1 MLGAGAA
8 HLFVDESEIM
18 AAGEHF
24 DPVTLEVLWTRLI
37 SIVDE
42 AAAALVRTS
51 FSTVVRESNDFACVL
66 TDAHGYSLVQATDSI
81 PSFIGTV
88 PRTIR
93 EFLLEY
99 PASTLAPGDII
110 ATNDIWLGTGHLP
123 DITVAKPVFFDGTL
137 VGFAGTVAHAPDI
150 GGRIR
155 SADSREVYEE
165 GLQIP
170 PLKIVHAGVPDDTFM
185 RILKKNVRV
194 PEQVVG
200 DLFAQFA
207 ALDLMER
214 QLKALMR
221 EHALSSIAALA
232 QEIQNRSEHAMRRA
246 IRDVPDGL
254 YEQEVITDG
263 LADPIRLKLALE
275 VRGDEIHIDFA
286 GTDPQV
292 ARAINVAMCYTYA
305 YTAYGVKAALC
316 PGVPNNEGALRPIT
330 IVAPEGS
337 ILNSRPPAAGGARA
351 VVGHFLPMMVL
362 LALSRAL
369 PERVIAGVGSP
380 LWCLNYAGTRADGK
394 SIAGMFF
401 ANGGYGASARRDGYN
416 VLSWPSNIS
425 STPVEMIEQLAPLK
439 FHYRRLRTGT
449 GGEGRYRG
457 GNGQE
462 ALLESRAVGPLM
474 VSFLAER
481 TRPEAAA
488 PGIAGGGP
496 GAPGAVLI
504 NGKPVD
510 PKRQHVIE
518 PGDQVELRT
527 PGGGGYGEPIQRSAH
542 ALAEDERDGYVA
554 ADE

>member
-1 MLGAGAA
+1 VFLDGA
-8 HLFVDESEIM
+8 
-18 AAGEHF
+18 
-24 DPVTLEVLWTRLI
+24 LI
-37 SIVDE
+37 
-42 AAAALVRTS
+42 
-51 FSTVVRESNDFACVL
+51 
-66 TDAHGYSLVQATDSI
+66 
-81 PSFIGTV
+81 
-88 PRTIR
+88 
-93 EFLLEY
+93 
-99 PASTLAPGDII
+99 
-110 ATNDIWLGTGHLP
+110 
-123 DITVAKPVFFDGTL
+123 
-137 VGFAGTVAHAPDI
+137 GFAGTVAHAPDI

-155 SADSREVYEE
+155 SADSREVFEE

-170 PLKIVHAGVPDDTFM
+170 PLKIVHAGVPDETFL

-194 PEQVVG
+194 PDQVVG

-214 QLKALMR
+214 QLKDLMR
-221 EHALSSIAALA
+221 EHGLSSIEALA
-232 QEIQNRSEHAMRRA
+232 QEIQSRSEQAMRRA
-246 IRDVPDGL
+246 IRAVPDGI
-254 YEQEVITDG
+254 YTQEVITDG
-263 LADPIRLKLALE
+263 LAEPITLKLRLE
-275 VRGDEIHIDFA
+275 VRNDEIFIDFA

-362 LALSRAL
+362 LALARAL
-369 PERVIAGVGSP
+369 PERVISGVGSP

-401 ANGGYGASARRDGYN
+401 ANGGYGASARRDGYH

-449 GGEGRYRG
+449 GGDGCYRG

-462 ALLESRAVGPLM
+462 ALIESRAAGPLM
-474 VSFLAER
+474 ISFLAER

-488 PGIAGGGP
+488 PGIAGGRP

-504 NGKPVD
+504 NGKAVD
-510 PKRQHVIE
+510 PKRQHVVD
-518 PGDQVELRT
+518 PGDQIELRT
-527 PGGGGYGEPIQRSAH
+527 PGGGGYGDPAQRSPEVRADDVH
-542 ALAEDERDGYVA
+542 DGYVA
-554 ADE
+554 TDR

>member
-1 MLGAGAA
+1 MNRAA
-8 HLFVDESEIM
+8 
-18 AAGEHF
+18 AF
-24 DPVTLEVLWTRLI
+24 DSVTLEVLWTRLI

-66 TDAHGYSLVQATDSI
+66 TDARGFSLVQATDSI

-93 EFLLEY
+93 AFLAEY
-99 PASTLAPGDII
+99 PPSALAQGDIL

-123 DITVAKPVFFDGTL
+123 DITVAKPVFLEGTL
-137 VGFAGTVAHAPDI
+137 VGFAGSVAHAPDI

-155 SADSREVYEE
+155 SAEAREVFEE

-170 PLKIVHAGVPDDTFM
+170 PLKVVHAGVPDETFLRM
-185 RILKKNVRV
+185 LRKNVRV
-194 PEQVVG
+194 PDQVIG

-214 QLKALMR
+214 QLTALMR
-221 EHALSSIAALA
+221 EHRLHSLGALA
-232 QEIQNRSEHAMRRA
+232 DEIQGRSEQAMRKA
-246 IRDVPDGL
+246 IREVPDGV
-254 YEQEVITDG
+254 YEQEIVTDG
-263 LADPIRLKLALE
+263 LAQPIKLRLRLTIA
-275 VRGDEIHIDFA
+275 GDEVLIDFS
-286 GTDPQV
+286 GTDAQV
-292 ARAINVAMCYTYA
+292 PRAINVAMCYTYA

-316 PGVPNNEGALRPIT
+316 PDVPNNEGALRPIT
-330 IVAPEGS
+330 ITAPEGS

-351 VVGHFLPMMVL
+351 VMGHFLPMMVL
-362 LALSRAL
+362 LALARAL
-369 PERVIAGVGSP
+369 PERVVAGVGSP
-380 LWCLNYAGTRADGK
+380 LWCLNYAGVRPDGK

-439 FHYRRLRTGT
+439 IHYRRLRTGS
-449 GGEGRYRG
+449 GGAGRFRG

-462 ALLESRAVGPLM
+462 CLLESRAGGPLT

-488 PGIAGGGP
+488 PGIAGGRA
-496 GAPGAVLI
+496 GAPGAVRI
-504 NGKPVD
+504 NGAKVD
-510 PKRQHVIE
+510 PKTQHVIN
-518 PGDQVELRT
+518 PGDRIEMIT
-527 PGGGGYGEPIQRSAH
+527 PGGGGYGPEAERDPQAR
-542 ALAEDERDGYVA
+542 AEDERDGYVA
-554 ADE
+554 RSS

>member
-1 MLGAGAA
+1 
-8 HLFVDESEIM
+8 
-18 AAGEHF
+18 
-24 DPVTLEVLWTRLI
+24 
-37 SIVDE
+37 
-42 AAAALVRTS
+42 
-51 FSTVVRESNDFACVL
+51 
-66 TDAHGYSLVQATDSI
+66 
-81 PSFIGTV
+81 
-88 PRTIR
+88 
-93 EFLLEY
+93 
-99 PASTLAPGDII
+99 
-110 ATNDIWLGTGHLP
+110 
-123 DITVAKPVFFDGTL
+123 
-137 VGFAGTVAHAPDI
+137 VAHSPDI

-155 SADSREVYEE
+155 SADSREVFEE

-170 PLKIVHAGVPDDTFM
+170 PLKIVHAGVPDDTFL

-194 PEQVVG
+194 PDQVVG

-214 QLKALMR
+214 QLIALMR
-221 EHALSSIAALA
+221 EHALSSIESLA
-232 QEIQNRSEHAMRRA
+232 QEIQHRSEQAMRRA
-246 IRDVPDGL
+246 IREVPDGV

-263 LADPIRLKLALE
+263 LADPIELKLALE

-286 GTDPQV
+286 GTAAQV

-316 PGVPNNEGALRPIT
+316 PGVPNNEGALRPIR

-362 LALSRAL
+362 LALARAL
-369 PERVIAGVGSP
+369 PERVISGVGSP
-380 LWCLNYAGTRADGK
+380 LWCLNYAGTRADGR

-439 FHYRRLRTGT
+439 FHYRRLRIGT

-462 ALLESRAVGPLM
+462 ALIESRAPGPLT

-488 PGIAGGGP
+488 PGICGGKP
-496 GAPGAVLI
+496 GAPGAVLV
-504 NGKPVD
+504 NAEPVD
-510 PKRQHVIE
+510 PKRQMVIE
-518 PGDQVELRT
+518 PGDRIELRT
-527 PGGGGYGEPIQRSAH
+527 PGGGGYGNPGERSAQ
-542 ALAEDERDGYVA
+542 ALAEDRHDGYVA
-554 ADE
+554 GDS

>member
-1 MLGAGAA
+1 VRRSIAIDTTA
-8 HLFVDESEIM
+8 
-18 AAGEHF
+18 F
-24 DPVTLEVLWTRLI
+24 DPVALEVLWTRLI

-66 TDAHGYSLVQATDSI
+66 TDARGYSLVQATDSI

-93 EFLLEY
+93 QFLTEY
-99 PASTLAPGDII
+99 PLDDLAPGDIL

-123 DITVAKPVFFDGTL
+123 DITVAKPVFLDATL
-137 VGFAGTVAHAPDI
+137 VGFAGSVAHAPDI

-155 SADSREVYEE
+155 SADSREVFEE

-170 PLKIVHAGVPDDTFM
+170 PLKVVRRGTPDDTFM

-194 PEQVVG
+194 PDQVIG

-214 QLKALMR
+214 QLTTVMR
-221 EHALSSIAALA
+221 EHALSSLAALA
-232 QEIQNRSEHAMRRA
+232 DEIQWRSEQAMRNA
-246 IRDVPDGL
+246 IRAVPDGI
-254 YEQEVITDG
+254 YEQEIITDG
-263 LADPIRLKLALE
+263 LVQPITLRLKLTIA
-275 VRGDEIHIDFA
+275 GDEVHIDFA
-286 GTDPQV
+286 GTDGQV

-316 PGVPNNEGALRPIT
+316 PAVPNNEGALRPIT
-330 IVAPEGS
+330 IIAPEGC

-362 LALSRAL
+362 LALARAL
-369 PERVIAGVGSP
+369 PERVVAGVGSP
-380 LWCLNYAGTRADGK
+380 LWCLNYAGSRGDGK

-401 ANGGYGASARRDGYN
+401 LNGGYGASARRDGYN

-439 FHYRRLRTGT
+439 VHYRRLRTG
-449 GGEGRYRG
+449 GGGNGRYRG

-462 ALLESRAVGPLM
+462 CMFESRAPGALT

-488 PGIAGGGP
+488 PGIAGGEP

-504 NGKPVD
+504 NGQTVD
-510 PKRQHVIE
+510 AKSQHIIG
-518 PGDQVELRT
+518 PGDRIEMRT
-527 PGGGGYGEPIQRSAH
+527 PGGGGFGASCLRSQEAI
-542 ALAEDERDGYVA
+542 AEDQLDGYIA
-554 ADE
+554 RPA

>member
-1 MLGAGAA
+1 MTAPSG
-8 HLFVDESEIM
+8 
-18 AAGEHF
+18 F
-24 DPVTLEVLWTRLI
+24 DPVALEVLWTRLI
-37 SIVDE
+37 SVVDE

-66 TDAHGYSLVQATDSI
+66 TDARGYSLVQATDSI

-93 EFLLEY
+93 AFLAEF
-99 PASTLAPGDII
+99 PPGDLAPGDII

-123 DITVAKPVFFDGTL
+123 DITVAKPVFLDGNL
-137 VGFAGTVAHAPDI
+137 VGFAGSVAHAPDI

-155 SADSREVYEE
+155 SADSREVFEE

-170 PLKIVHAGVPDDTFM
+170 PLKVVHRGVADDNFL
-185 RILKKNVRV
+185 RILRKNVRV
-194 PEQVVG
+194 PDQVIG

-214 QLKALMR
+214 RLVALMR
-221 EHALSSIAALA
+221 EHGLTTLAALA
-232 QEIQNRSEHAMRRA
+232 DEIQRRTEQAMRRA
-246 IRDVPDGL
+246 IRDVPDGV
-254 YEQEVITDG
+254 YETRMVADG
-263 LADPIRLKLALE
+263 LAQPLRLELRMT
-275 VRGDEIHIDFA
+275 VTGDEVLLDFA
-286 GTDPQV
+286 GSDPQV
-292 ARAINVAMCYTYA
+292 AGAINVAMCYTYA

-351 VVGHFLPMMVL
+351 SIGHFLPMMVL
-362 LALSRAL
+362 LALARAL
-369 PERVIAGVGSP
+369 PERVVAGVGSP
-380 LWCLNYAGTRADGK
+380 LWCVNYAGARPGGG

-401 ANGGYGASARRDGYN
+401 LNGGYGASARRDGYN

-439 FHYRRLRTGT
+439 VHYRRLRTGS
-449 GGEGRYRG
+449 GGAGRFRG

-462 ALLESRAVGPLM
+462 CLLESRAAGPLTI
-474 VSFLAER
+474 SFLAER

-488 PGIAGGGP
+488 PGIAGGEP

-504 NGKPVD
+504 NGSRVD
-510 PKRQHVIE
+510 PKTRHVIG
-518 PGDQVELRT
+518 PGDRIEMIT
-527 PGGGGYGEPIQRSAH
+527 PAGGGYGPPGERDARL
-542 ALAEDERDGYVA
+542 AAEDERDGYVA
-554 ADE
+554 GRA

>member
-1 MLGAGAA
+1 MAGSAR
-8 HLFVDESEIM
+8 
-18 AAGEHF
+18 F

-37 SIVDE
+37 STVDE
-42 AAAALVRTS
+42 AAAALVRSS

-66 TDAHGYSLVQATDSI
+66 TDARGYSLVQATDSI

-93 EFLLEY
+93 EFLREY
-99 PASTLAPGDII
+99 PAQALAPGDIL

-123 DITVAKPVFFDGTL
+123 DITVAKPIFRDDVL
-137 VGFAGTVAHAPDI
+137 VGFAGSVAHAPDI

-170 PLKIVHAGVPDDTFM
+170 PLKVVRAGVPDETFL
-185 RILKKNVRV
+185 RLLRKNVRV
-194 PEQVVG
+194 PDQVVG
-200 DLFAQFA
+200 DLFAQFS

-214 QLKALMR
+214 RVLALMR
-221 EHALSSIAALA
+221 SHSLDDLALLA
-232 QEIQNRSEHAMRRA
+232 EEIQWRSEQAMRKA
-246 IRDVPDGL
+246 IREVPDGV
-254 YEQEVITDG
+254 YRHETVTDG
-263 LADPIRLKLALE
+263 FEQPITLRLALT
-275 VRGDEIHIDFA
+275 VQDDAIDIDFA
-286 GTDPQV
+286 GTDAQV
-292 ARAINVAMCYTYA
+292 GRAINVAMCYTYA

-330 IVAPEGS
+330 VRAPLGS

-369 PERVIAGVGSP
+369 PDRVIAGVGSP
-380 LWCLNYAGTRADGK
+380 LWCLNYAGVDAAGR

-401 ANGGYGASARRDGYN
+401 ANGGYGASAGRDGCN

-425 STPVEMIEQLAPLK
+425 STPVEMIEQLAPFK
-439 FHYRRLRTGT
+439 FHHRRLRTGT
-449 GGEGRYRG
+449 GGDGRHRG
-457 GNGQE
+457 GLGQE
-462 ALLESRAVGPLM
+462 LLLESRAPGPLV

-488 PGIAGGGP
+488 PGIAGGEP

-504 NGKPVD
+504 DGAPVD
-510 PKRQHVIE
+510 PKRQHVIQ
-518 PGDQVELRT
+518 PGARIELHT
-527 PGGGGYGEPIQRSAH
+527 PGGGGYGPAAER
-542 ALAEDERDGYVA
+542 ALEAREADLHDGYTA
-554 ADE
+554 PTEAPA

>member
-1 MLGAGAA
+1 MGS
-8 HLFVDESEIM
+8 V
-18 AAGEHF
+18 GEF
-24 DPVTLEVLWTRLI
+24 DPITLEVLWTRLI

-66 TDAHGYSLVQATDSI
+66 TDARGFSLVQASDSI

-93 EFLLEY
+93 ALLQEY
-99 PASTLAPGDII
+99 PAHTLASGDII

-123 DITVAKPVFFDGTL
+123 DITVAKPVFFGGVL
-137 VGFAGTVAHAPDI
+137 IGFAGTVAHAPDI

-185 RILKKNVRV
+185 RILRKNVRV
-194 PEQVVG
+194 PDQVVG

-214 QLKALMR
+214 QLVALLR
-221 EHALSSIAALA
+221 EHGLSSIETLA
-232 QEIQNRSEHAMRRA
+232 DEIQSRSERAMRRA
-246 IRDVPDGL
+246 IREVPDGV
-254 YEQEVITDG
+254 YEQTMITDG
-263 LADPIRLKLALE
+263 LADPITLKLALE
-275 VRGDEIHIDFA
+275 IRGDEISVDFA
-286 GTDPQV
+286 GTDLQV
-292 ARAINVAMCYTYA
+292 PRAINVAMCYTYA

-316 PGVPNNEGALRPIT
+316 PGVPNNEGALRPIK

-337 ILNSRPPAAGGARA
+337 ILNSRSPAAGGARA
-351 VVGHFLPMMVL
+351 VVGHFVPMMVL

-380 LWCLNYAGTRADGK
+380 LWCLNYAGTSVEGK

-401 ANGGYGASARRDGYN
+401 VNGGYGASARRDGHH

-439 FHYRRLRTGT
+439 FHYRRLRAGT
-449 GGEGRYRG
+449 GGEGRHRG

-462 ALLESRAVGPLM
+462 ILVESRATGPLT

-481 TRPEAAA
+481 TRTEAAA
-488 PGIAGGGP
+488 PGIAGGRA

-504 NGKPVD
+504 NDRPVD
-510 PKRQHVIE
+510 PKRQHIVA
-518 PGDQVELRT
+518 PGDRIELRT
-527 PGGGGYGEPIQRSAH
+527 PGGGGYG
-542 ALAEDERDGYVA
+542 DVTERAAQAQAADRHDGYA
-554 ADE
+554 IAPE

>member
-1 MLGAGAA
+1 MAT
-8 HLFVDESEIM
+8 SER
-18 AAGEHF
+18 F
-24 DPVTLEVLWTRLI
+24 DPVILEVLWTRLI

-66 TDAHGYSLVQATDSI
+66 TDARGYSLVQATDSI

-93 EFLLEY
+93 EFLAEY
-99 PASTLAPGDII
+99 PADTLCPGDII

-123 DITVAKPVFFDGTL
+123 DVTVAKPIFLDTTL
-137 VGFAGTVAHAPDI
+137 VGFAGSVAHAPDI

-155 SADSREVYEE
+155 SADSREVFEE

-170 PLKIVHAGVPDDTFM
+170 PLKVVRGGVLDDTFL

-194 PEQVVG
+194 PDQVVG
-200 DLFAQFA
+200 DLFAQFG

-214 QLKALMR
+214 QVLALMH
-221 EHALSSIAALA
+221 EHGLATLTELA
-232 QEIQNRSEHAMRRA
+232 QEIQGRSEQAMRAA
-246 IRDVPDGL
+246 IAAVPDGK
-254 YEQEVITDG
+254 YAQEVVTDG
-263 LADPIRLKLALE
+263 FDQPIRLKLELN
-275 VRGDEIHIDFA
+275 VCGDEIAIDFT

-316 PGVPNNEGALRPIT
+316 PEVPNNEGALRPIR
-330 IVAPEGS
+330 IVAPAGC

-369 PERVIAGVGSP
+369 PERVVAGVGSP
-380 LWCLNYAGTRADGK
+380 LWCVNYAGTRADGK
-394 SIAGMFF
+394 SLAGMFF
-401 ANGGYGASARRDGYN
+401 MNGGYGASARRDGYS

-425 STPVEMIEQLAPLK
+425 STPVEMVEQLAPLK
-439 FHYRRLRTGT
+439 FVHRRLRTGT
-449 GGEGRYRG
+449 GGSGRHRG

-462 ALLESRAVGPLM
+462 ILIESRAAGPLV

-488 PGIAGGGP
+488 PGIAGGEA

-504 NGKPVD
+504 NGAPVD
-510 PKRQHVIE
+510 PKRQHLVE
-518 PGDQVELRT
+518 PGDRIELRT
-527 PGGGGYGEPIQRSAH
+527 PGGGGFGPAV
-542 ALAEDERDGYVA
+542 ERPAGAIADDTLDGYVA
-554 ADE
+554 RLA

>member
-1 MLGAGAA
+1 MSG
-8 HLFVDESEIM
+8 VDR
-18 AAGEHF
+18 F
-24 DPVTLEVLWTRLI
+24 DPVILEVLWTRLI

-66 TDAHGYSLVQATDSI
+66 TDARGYSLVQATDSI

-99 PASTLAPGDII
+99 PVETLKPGDII

-123 DITVAKPVFFDGTL
+123 DVTVAKPIFVDEDL

-155 SADSREVYEE
+155 SADAREVFEE

-170 PLKIVHAGVPDDTFM
+170 PLKVVHAGVPDETFM

-194 PEQVVG
+194 PDQVVG

-214 QLKALMR
+214 QVKALMR
-221 EHALSSIAALA
+221 EHALTDLAALA
-232 QEIQNRSEHAMRRA
+232 EEIQSRSEHAMRKA
-246 IRDVPDGL
+246 IREVPDGI
-254 YEQEVITDG
+254 YPQEVITDG
-263 LADPIRLKLALE
+263 LERPIKLQMKLE
-275 VRGDEIHIDFA
+275 IRGDEVHIDFA

-292 ARAINVAMCYTYA
+292 PKAINVAMCYTYA

-316 PGVPNNEGALRPIT
+316 PAVPNNEGALRPIKIT
-330 IVAPEGS
+330 APEGC

-362 LALSRAL
+362 LALSRAM
-369 PERVIAGVGSP
+369 PERVVSGVGSP

-401 ANGGYGASARRDGYN
+401 ANGGYGASTLRDGYN

-425 STPVEMIEQLAPLK
+425 STPVEMIEQLAPIK
-439 FHYRRLRTGT
+439 IHHRRLRAGT
-449 GGEGRYRG
+449 GGRGRFRG

-462 ALLESRAVGPLM
+462 ILLESRAYSPLT

-488 PGIAGGGP
+488 PGIAGGEA

-504 NGKPVD
+504 NGQPVD
-510 PKRQHVIE
+510 PKRQHVID
-518 PGDQVELRT
+518 PGDLVELRT
-527 PGGGGYGEPIQRSAH
+527 PAGGGYGRPQDRAPEAIADD
-542 ALAEDERDGYVA
+542 LRDGYTTSA
-554 ADE
+554 R

>member
-1 MLGAGAA
+1 
-8 HLFVDESEIM
+8 M
-18 AAGEHF
+18 AASARF

-66 TDAHGYSLVQATDSI
+66 TDARGYSLVQATDSI

-93 EFLLEY
+93 EILKEY
-99 PASTLAPGDII
+99 PPQTLAVGDVL

-123 DITVAKPVFFDGTL
+123 DITVAKPIFRNGAL

-155 SADSREVYEE
+155 SADSREVFEE

-170 PLKIVHAGVPDDTFM
+170 PLKVVHAGTPDETFLRM
-185 RILKKNVRV
+185 LRKNVRV
-194 PEQVVG
+194 PDLVVG

-214 QLKALMR
+214 RVLGLMD
-221 EHALSSIAALA
+221 EQALSDLA
-232 QEIQNRSEHAMRRA
+232 GLAEEIQGRSEQAMRKA
-246 IRDVPDGL
+246 IRALPDGV
-254 YEQEVITDG
+254 YQHETITDG
-263 LADPIRLKLALE
+263 FERPIRLRLALT
-275 VRGDEIHIDFA
+275 VKDDAIDIDYA

-292 ARAINVAMCYTYA
+292 GRAINVAMCYTYA

-316 PGVPNNEGALRPIT
+316 PGVPNNEGALRPIA
-330 IVAPEGS
+330 VRAPLGS

-362 LALSRAL
+362 LALARAF

-380 LWCLNYAGTRADGK
+380 LWCLNYAGVDAAGK

-401 ANGGYGASARRDGYN
+401 INGGYGASAVRDGAN

-425 STPVEMIEQLAPLK
+425 STPIEMIEQLAPFK
-439 FHYRRLRTGT
+439 FLHRRLRTGT
-449 GGEGRYRG
+449 GGNGRHRG
-457 GNGQE
+457 GLGQE
-462 ALLESRAVGPLM
+462 LLLESCATGPLTI
-474 VSFLAER
+474 SFLAER

-504 NGKPVD
+504 DGAPVD
-510 PKRQHVIE
+510 PKRQHVVA
-518 PGDQVELRT
+518 PGARIELRT
-527 PGGGGYGEPIQRSAH
+527 PGGGGYGPAAERSPA
-542 ALAEDERDGYVA
+542 AREADRIDGYTAHTGV
-554 ADE
+554 

>member
-1 MLGAGAA
+1 MPGI
-8 HLFVDESEIM
+8 HR
-18 AAGEHF
+18 F
-24 DPVTLEVLWTRLI
+24 DPVLLEVLWTRLI

-66 TDAHGYSLVQATDSI
+66 TDARGYSLVQATDSI

-93 EFLLEY
+93 EFLAEY
-99 PASTLAPGDII
+99 PAHTLVPGDII

-123 DITVAKPVFFDGTL
+123 DVTVAKPIFADNVL

-155 SADSREVYEE
+155 SADAREVFEE

-170 PLKIVHAGVPDDTFM
+170 PLKVVHAGVPDETFM

-194 PEQVVG
+194 PDQVVG

-214 QLKALMR
+214 QLKTLMR
-221 EHALSSIAALA
+221 EHGLASLDALA
-232 QEIQNRSEHAMRRA
+232 EEIQGRSEQAMRKA
-246 IRDVPDGL
+246 IREVPDGI
-254 YEQEVITDG
+254 YHQEVITDG
-263 LADPIRLKLALE
+263 LERPIKLQLRLE
-275 VRGDEIHIDFA
+275 IRGDEVHIDFA

-292 ARAINVAMCYTYA
+292 PKAINVAMCYTYA

-316 PGVPNNEGALRPIT
+316 PEVPNNEGALRPIKIT
-330 IVAPEGS
+330 APEGC

-362 LALSRAL
+362 LALSKAM
-369 PERVIAGVGSP
+369 PERVLAGVGSP
-380 LWCLNYAGTRADGK
+380 LWCLNYAGTRADGR

-401 ANGGYGASARRDGYN
+401 MNGGYGASSRHDGYH

-439 FHYRRLRTGT
+439 ILHRRLRTGS
-449 GGEGRYRG
+449 GGDGQHRG

-462 ALLESRAVGPLM
+462 ILLESRAAGPLT

-481 TRPEAAA
+481 TRAEAAA
-488 PGIAGGGP
+488 PGIAGGES
-496 GAPGAVLI
+496 GAPGSVSI
-504 NGKPVD
+504 NGAPVD
-510 PKRQHVIE
+510 PKRQHVVD
-518 PGDQVELRT
+518 PGDKIEMRT
-527 PGGGGYGEPIQRSAH
+527 PGGGGYGPATERPATAR
-542 ALAEDERDGYVA
+542 AEDERDGYVA
-554 ADE
+554 PAV

>member
-1 MLGAGAA
+1 MKT
-8 HLFVDESEIM
+8 STTN
-18 AAGEHF
+18 F

-66 TDAHGYSLVQATDSI
+66 TDARGYSLVQATDSI

-93 EFLLEY
+93 EFLKEY
-99 PASTLAPGDII
+99 PADTLMPGDIV

-123 DITVAKPVFFDGTL
+123 DITVAKPIFLAGSL
-137 VGFAGTVAHAPDI
+137 VGFAGSVAHSPDI

-155 SADSREVYEE
+155 SADSREVFEE

-170 PLKIVHAGVPDDTFM
+170 PLKVVRAGTPDDTFL
-185 RILKKNVRV
+185 RLLKKNVRV
-194 PEQVVG
+194 PDQVIG

-214 QLKALMR
+214 QLITLMK
-221 EHALSSIAALA
+221 EHNLASLLALA
-232 QEIQNRSEHAMRRA
+232 EEIQGRSEQAMRQA
-246 IRDVPDGL
+246 IRDAPDGC

-263 LADPIRLKLALE
+263 LAEPIKLKLALTIK
-275 VRGDEIHIDFA
+275 GDEVFIDFA
-286 GTDPQV
+286 GTDSQV
-292 ARAINVAMCYTYA
+292 GRAINVAMCYTYA
-305 YTAYGVKAALC
+305 YTAYGVKATLC
-316 PGVPNNEGALRPIT
+316 PGVPNNEGALHPIT

-337 ILNSRPPAAGGARA
+337 ILNSTPPAAGGARA
-351 VVGHFLPMMVL
+351 IVGHFLPMMVL

-369 PERVIAGVGSP
+369 PERVLAGVGSP
-380 LWCLNYAGTRADGK
+380 LWCLNYAGVRADGN

-401 ANGGYGASARRDGYN
+401 SNGGYGASAKRDGYN

-425 STPVEMIEQLAPLK
+425 STPVEMIEHLAPFK
-439 FHYRRLRTGT
+439 IHHRRLRTDS
-449 GGEGRYRG
+449 GGRGKFRG

-462 ALLESRAVGPLM
+462 TLLESRAHGPLT
-474 VSFLAER
+474 VSTLAER

-488 PGIAGGGP
+488 PGIAGGES
-496 GAPGAVLI
+496 GAPGVVLI
-504 NGKPVD
+504 NGRAVD
-510 PKRQHVIE
+510 PKRQHIID
-518 PGDQVELRT
+518 PGDRIELRT
-527 PGGGGYGEPIQRSAH
+527 PGGGGFGSPLERDMTAH
-542 ALAEDERDGYVA
+542 ADDIDDGYVTR
-554 ADE
+554 

>member
-1 MLGAGAA
+1 
-8 HLFVDESEIM
+8 M
-18 AAGEHF
+18 AATERF
-24 DPVTLEVLWTRLI
+24 DPVTLEVLCTRLI

-66 TDAHGYSLVQATDSI
+66 TDARGYSLVQATDSI

-93 EFLLEY
+93 EFLREY
-99 PASTLAPGDII
+99 PTSTLAPGDII

-123 DITVAKPVFFDGTL
+123 DITVAKPVFLDGSV

-155 SADSREVYEE
+155 SADSREVFEE

-170 PLKIVHAGVPDDTFM
+170 PLKIVHAGVPDDTFL

-194 PEQVVG
+194 PDQVVG

-214 QLKALMR
+214 QLAALMR
-221 EHALSSIAALA
+221 EHALSSIEALA
-232 QEIQNRSEHAMRRA
+232 QEIQGRSEQAMRRA
-246 IRDVPDGL
+246 IRDVPDGV
-254 YEQEVITDG
+254 YAQEMITDG
-263 LADPIRLKLALE
+263 LADPIKLRLELQ
-275 VRGDEIHIDFA
+275 VRGDEILIDFA

-362 LALSRAL
+362 LALARAL
-369 PERVIAGVGSP
+369 PERVISGVGSP

-401 ANGGYGASARRDGYN
+401 ANGGYGASARRDGYH

-425 STPVEMIEQLAPLK
+425 STPVEVIEQLAPLK

-462 ALLESRAVGPLM
+462 ALIESRAAGPLM

-488 PGIAGGGP
+488 PGIAGGKP

-504 NGKPVD
+504 NGRPVD
-510 PKRQHVIE
+510 PKRQHVVE
-518 PGDQVELRT
+518 PGDRIELRT
-527 PGGGGYGEPIQRSAH
+527 PGGGGYGEPAQRSAE
-542 ALAEDERDGYVA
+542 ALAEDRRDGYVS
-554 ADE
+554 ADR

>member
-1 MLGAGAA
+1 MMTTT
-8 HLFVDESEIM
+8 DR
-18 AAGEHF
+18 F

-66 TDAHGYSLVQATDSI
+66 TDARGYSLVQATDSI

-99 PASTLAPGDII
+99 PPESLAPGDIV

-123 DITVAKPVFFDGTL
+123 DITVAKPIFLDGRL
-137 VGFAGTVAHAPDI
+137 IGFAGSVAHAPDI

-155 SADSREVYEE
+155 SADAREVYEE

-170 PLKIVHAGVPDDTFM
+170 PLKVVRAGTPDDTFM

-194 PEQVVG
+194 PDQVVG

-214 QLKALMR
+214 QLLALMR
-221 EHALSSIAALA
+221 EHDLASLTALA
-232 QEIQNRSEHAMRRA
+232 EEIQGRSEQAMRKA
-246 IRDVPDGL
+246 IREIPDGV
-254 YEQEVITDG
+254 YEQAVITDG
-263 LADPIRLKLALE
+263 LAEPITLKLRLAVRDDE
-275 VRGDEIHIDFA
+275 VHIDFA

-292 ARAINVAMCYTYA
+292 PRAINVAMCYTYA

-316 PGVPNNEGALRPIT
+316 PAVPNNEGALRPIK
-330 IVAPEGS
+330 IVAPAGS
-337 ILNSRPPAAGGARA
+337 IVNSTPPAAGGARA
-351 VVGHFLPMMVL
+351 IVGHFLPMMVL

-369 PERVIAGVGSP
+369 PERVLAGVGSP
-380 LWCLNYAGTRADGK
+380 LWCLNYAGVRADGR

-401 ANGGYGASARRDGYN
+401 ANGGYGASSKRDGYH

-439 FHYRRLRTGT
+439 VHYRRLRTGT
-449 GGEGRYRG
+449 GGRGQFRG

-462 ALLESRAVGPLM
+462 TMLESRAGGPLTI
-474 VSFLAER
+474 SLLAER
-481 TRPEAAA
+481 TRPEAVA
-488 PGIAGGGP
+488 PGIAGGES

-504 NGKPVD
+504 NGVPVD
-510 PKRQHVIE
+510 PKRQHVID
-518 PGDQVELRT
+518 PGDRVEMRT
-527 PGGGGYGEPIQRSAH
+527 PGGGGFGPPAH
-542 ALAEDERDGYVA
+542 RAPQAQADDIADGYVA
-554 ADE
+554 SAEPQPDIGAHRTP